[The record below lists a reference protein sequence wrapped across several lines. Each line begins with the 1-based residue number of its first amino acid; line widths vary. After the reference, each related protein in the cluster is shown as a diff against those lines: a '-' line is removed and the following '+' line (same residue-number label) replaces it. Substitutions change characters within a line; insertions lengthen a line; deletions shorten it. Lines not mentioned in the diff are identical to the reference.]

1 MSALD
6 GLPLLGA
13 AGAVLSAVSGAV
25 GAWLKGRSLTRASVA
40 ASHAREHSATEE
52 TARAQLALV
61 PALIAR
67 ITALE
72 AHVTRLDVAVAECG
86 VRETALVRRVTEAE
100 ARATLAE
107 REVTLQSARADLA
120 ELDATDARRE
130 LARWRDRSDAT
141 D

>member
-40 ASHAREHSATEE
+40 ASHAKEHAASEE
-52 TARAQLALV
+52 TERAQL
-61 PALIAR
+61 
-67 ITALE
+67 
-72 AHVTRLDVAVAECG
+72 
-86 VRETALVRRVTEAE
+86 ALVRRVTEAE
-100 ARATLAE
+100 ARAVLAE

-120 ELDATDARRE
+120 EMAAGDAQAE
-130 LARWRDRSDAT
+130 LARWRDQSNAT